1 MKSISERHCGFHH
14 FFRFDRSNRLGL
26 LQNVRRLILI
36 FVTAGWILQLPAQQ
50 STMDLTIDLADALTR
65 AQKYGAQIE
74 SANIAAA
81 LAREDHAQA
90 KAATLPSVSG
100 FNQFIYTQGN
110 GTASGVFVANDGVHV
125 YNEQVQVHEELLAL
139 ARRGEVRVAAAAEA
153 VARARADVAARGL
166 KVTVV
171 QDYYAIAA
179 AGRKLSNSQ
188 RSFGEARQ
196 FLDITQKQERGG
208 EAAHADVIKAQLQ
221 VRQRER
227 DVQDAQLALQKAKI
241 ALAVLMFPALRLDY
255 SVVDDLSRVGILPPL
270 SEATAQAHA
279 NSPEVRA
286 SQAGVSQA
294 RLSVTVARYAYLP
307 SFGLDFFYGIN
318 ANQFAART
326 DYPTPESGR
335 STQPD
340 FLVPFRQNLGYSAQA
355 TLNIPLWNWG
365 ATHSK
370 VKQATLKTRQA
381 ELDLTVAQ
389 KQLEA
394 DLTSSYQEAQA
405 AFTQVESLRSSS
417 DLAAE
422 SLRLTLLRYQAG
434 EATALEVVDAQS
446 TASLSRGAYD
456 DGLVRYR
463 VSLAAVQSLMGV
475 L

>member
-1 MKSISERHCGFHH
+1 MGQDLRHSA
-14 FFRFDRSNRLGL
+14 RK
-26 LQNVRRLILI
+26 LI
-36 FVTAGWILQLPAQQ
+36 FMLAAAGWTFQLPAQQ
-50 STMDLTIDLADALTR
+50 STMDLTIDLADALAR

-81 LAREDHAQA
+81 LAREDHSQA
-90 KAATLPSVSG
+90 KAATLPSVNG
-100 FNQFIYTQGN
+100 FNQFIYTQAN
-110 GTASGVFVANDGVHV
+110 GTASGVFIANDGVHV
-125 YNEQVQVHEELLAL
+125 YSEQLQVHEELLAL
-139 ARRGEVRVAAAAEA
+139 ARRGEVRMAAAAEA
-153 VARARADVAARGL
+153 VARAKADVAARGL
-166 KVTVV
+166 KLTVV
-171 QDYYAIAA
+171 QDYYAIAV
-179 AGRKLSNSQ
+179 AGRRVSNGE
-188 RSFGEARQ
+188 RSLGEARQ

-227 DVQDAQLALQKAKI
+227 DVQDAQLALQKTKI
-241 ALAVLMFPALRLDY
+241 ALAVLMFPALRVDY
-255 SVVDDLSRVGILPPL
+255 SIVDDLSRIASLPPL
-270 SEATAQAHA
+270 PEATVQAHA
-279 NSPEVRA
+279 NNPEVRA
-286 SQAGVSQA
+286 AQAGVSQA
-294 RLSVTVARYAYLP
+294 RLGVTVAKYAYLP

-318 ANQFAART
+318 ANQFAARS
-326 DYPTPESGR
+326 DYATPESGR

-340 FLVPFRQNLGYSAQA
+340 YLVPYRQNLGYAAQA

-370 VKQATLKTRQA
+370 VKQASLKTHQA

-405 AFTQVESLRSSS
+405 AFVQVESLRSSS

-422 SLRLTLLRYQAG
+422 SLRLTLLRYQSG

-446 TASLSRGAYD
+446 TASLSRSAYD

-463 VSLAAVQSLMGV
+463 VSLAAVQSLTGAF
-475 L
+475 

>member
-1 MKSISERHCGFHH
+1 MLR
-14 FFRFDRSNRLGL
+14 
-26 LQNVRRLILI
+26 
-36 FVTAGWILQLPAQQ
+36 LPAQN
-50 STMDLTIDLADALTR
+50 LTIDLADALAR

-74 SANIAAA
+74 TANIAAA

-90 KAATLPSVSG
+90 KAATLPSVNG

-125 YNEQVQVHEELLAL
+125 YNEQLQAHEELLAFV
-139 ARRGEVRVAAAAEA
+139 RRGEVRLAAAAEA

-166 KVTVV
+166 KLTVV

-179 AGRKLSNSQ
+179 AQRKTANGGRSL
-188 RSFGEARQ
+188 GEARQ
-196 FLDITQKQERGG
+196 FLDITSKQELGG

-227 DVQDAQLALQKAKI
+227 DVQDGQLAVQKAKI
-241 ALAVLMFPALRLDY
+241 ALAVLMFPALRVDY
-255 SVVDDLSRVGILPPL
+255 AIVDDLSQLKILPPL
-270 SEATAQAHA
+270 PEATVEAQT
-279 NSPEVRA
+279 NSPEVQA
-286 SQAGVSQA
+286 AQAGVSQA
-294 RLSVTVARYAYLP
+294 RLGVTVARYGYVP
-307 SFGLDFFYGIN
+307 SFGLDVFYGIN
-318 ANQFAART
+318 ANQFAAQT
-326 DYPTPESGR
+326 NYPTPESGR

-370 VKQATLKTRQA
+370 VKQASLKTRQA
-381 ELDLTVAQ
+381 DLDLTVAR

-394 DLTSSYQEAQA
+394 DLTSSYQEAQS
-405 AFTQVESLRSSS
+405 AFGQVESLRLSS

-446 TASLSRGAYD
+446 TANLSRTAYD
-456 DGLVRYR
+456 DGLLRYR
-463 VSLAAVQSLMGV
+463 VALAAVQSLTGV

>member
-1 MKSISERHCGFHH
+1 V
-14 FFRFDRSNRLGL
+14 LAA
-26 LQNVRRLILI
+26 
-36 FVTAGWILQLPAQQ
+36 AGWTLQLPAQQ
-50 STMDLTIDLADALTR
+50 STMDLTIDLANALAR

-90 KAATLPSVSG
+90 KAATLPSVNG
-100 FNQFIYTQGN
+100 FNQFIYTQAN

-125 YNEQVQVHEELLAL
+125 YSEQLQVHEELLAL

-153 VARARADVAARGL
+153 VARAKADVAARGL
-166 KVTVV
+166 KLTVV
-171 QDYYAIAA
+171 QDYYAIAV
-179 AGRKLSNSQ
+179 AGRKLSNTQQSLE
-188 RSFGEARQ
+188 EARR

-208 EAAHADVIKAQLQ
+208 EAAHADVIKAELQ

-227 DVQDAQLALQKAKI
+227 DVQDAQLALQKTKI
-241 ALAVLMFPALRLDY
+241 ALAVLMFPALRVDY
-255 SVVDDLSRVGILPPL
+255 SIVDDLSKIAILPPL
-270 SEATAQAHA
+270 PEATVEARS

-286 SQAGVSQA
+286 AQAGMSQA
-294 RLSVTVARYAYLP
+294 RLGVTVARYGYLP

-326 DYPTPESGR
+326 DYATPESGR

-340 FLVPFRQNLGYSAQA
+340 YLVPYRQNLGYAAQA

-370 VKQATLKTRQA
+370 VKQASLKTRQA

-389 KQLEA
+389 RQLEA
-394 DLTSSYQEAQA
+394 DLASSYQEAQTA
-405 AFTQVESLRSSS
+405 LAQVDSLRSSS

-422 SLRLTLLRYQAG
+422 SLRLTFLRYQAG

-446 TASLSRGAYD
+446 TASLSRSAFN
-456 DGLVRYR
+456 DGLLRYR
-463 VSLAAVQSLMGV
+463 VSLAALQSLMGAF
-475 L
+475 

>member
-1 MKSISERHCGFHH
+1 MLR
-14 FFRFDRSNRLGL
+14 
-26 LQNVRRLILI
+26 
-36 FVTAGWILQLPAQQ
+36 LPAQN
-50 STMDLTIDLADALTR
+50 LTIDLADALAR
-65 AQKYGAQIE
+65 AQKFGAQIE
-74 SANIAAA
+74 TANIVAA

-90 KAATLPSVSG
+90 KAATLPSVNG

-125 YNEQVQVHEELLAL
+125 YNEQLQAHEELLAFV
-139 ARRGEVRVAAAAEA
+139 RRGEVRLAAAAEA

-166 KVTVV
+166 KLTVV

-179 AGRKLSNSQ
+179 AQRKTANGE
-188 RSFGEARQ
+188 RSLGEARQ
-196 FLDITQKQERGG
+196 FLDITSKQELGG

-227 DVQDAQLALQKAKI
+227 DVQDGQLAIQKAKI
-241 ALAVLMFPALRLDY
+241 ALAVLMFPALRVDY
-255 SVVDDLSRVGILPPL
+255 AIVDDLSQLKILPPL
-270 SEATAQAHA
+270 PEATVEAQT

-286 SQAGVSQA
+286 AQEGVTQA
-294 RLSVTVARYAYLP
+294 RLGVTVARYGYLP
-307 SFGLDFFYGIN
+307 SFGLDVFYGIN
-318 ANQFAART
+318 ANQFAGQT
-326 DYPTPESGR
+326 NYPTPESGR

-370 VKQATLKTRQA
+370 VKQASLKTRQA
-381 ELDLTVAQ
+381 DLDLTVAR

-394 DLTSSYQEAQA
+394 DLASSYQEAQS
-405 AFTQVESLRSSS
+405 AFGQVESLRSSS

-446 TASLSRGAYD
+446 TANLSRTAYD
-456 DGLVRYR
+456 DGLLRYR
-463 VSLAAVQSLMGV
+463 VALAAVQSLTGV

>member
-1 MKSISERHCGFHH
+1 M
-14 FFRFDRSNRLGL
+14 
-26 LQNVRRLILI
+26 LITL
-36 FVTAGWILQLPAQQ
+36 VVWALRLPAQN
-50 STMDLTIDLADALTR
+50 LTIDLADALAR

-74 SANIAAA
+74 TANIAAA

-90 KAATLPSVSG
+90 KAATLPSVNG

-125 YNEQVQVHEELLAL
+125 YNEQLQAHEELLAL
-139 ARRGEVRVAAAAEA
+139 VRRGEVRLAAAAEA

-166 KVTVV
+166 RLTVV

-179 AGRKLSNSQ
+179 AQRKTANGE
-188 RSFGEARQ
+188 RSLGEARQ
-196 FLDITQKQERGG
+196 FLDITSKQEHGG

-227 DVQDAQLALQKAKI
+227 DVQDGQLAIQRAKI
-241 ALAVLMFPALRLDY
+241 ALAVLMFPALRVDY
-255 SVVDDLSRVGILPPL
+255 AIVDDLSQLKILPPL
-270 SEATAQAHA
+270 PEATVEAQT

-286 SQAGVSQA
+286 AQAGVTQA
-294 RLSVTVARYAYLP
+294 RLGVTVARYGYLP
-307 SFGLDFFYGIN
+307 SFGLDVFYGIN
-318 ANQFAART
+318 ANQFAGQT
-326 DYPTPESGR
+326 NYPTPESGR

-370 VKQATLKTRQA
+370 VKQASLKTRQA
-381 ELDLTVAQ
+381 DLDLTVAR

-394 DLTSSYQEAQA
+394 DLASSYQEAQS
-405 AFTQVESLRSSS
+405 AFGQVESLRLSS

-446 TASLSRGAYD
+446 TANLSRTAYD
-456 DGLVRYR
+456 DGLLRYR
-463 VSLAAVQSLMGV
+463 VALAAVQSLTGI

>member
-1 MKSISERHCGFHH
+1 MNAHTSNPNSLHH
-14 FFRFDRSNRLGL
+14 FFSFRCFNGLGLRSN
-26 LQNVRRLILI
+26 VRIL
-36 FVTAGWILQLPAQQ
+36 FTLAVWVLRLPAQN
-50 STMDLTIDLADALTR
+50 LTIDLADALAR

-74 SANIAAA
+74 TANIAAA

-90 KAATLPSVSG
+90 KAATLPSVNG

-125 YNEQVQVHEELLAL
+125 YNEQLQAHEELLAFV
-139 ARRGEVRVAAAAEA
+139 RRGEVRLAAAAEA

-166 KVTVV
+166 KLTVV

-179 AGRKLSNSQ
+179 AQRKTANGGRSL
-188 RSFGEARQ
+188 GEARQ
-196 FLDITQKQERGG
+196 FLDITSKQELGG

-227 DVQDAQLALQKAKI
+227 DVQDGQLAVQKAKI
-241 ALAVLMFPALRLDY
+241 ALAVLMFPALRVDY
-255 SVVDDLSRVGILPPL
+255 AIVDDLSQLKILPPL
-270 SEATAQAHA
+270 PEATVEAQT

-286 SQAGVSQA
+286 AQAGVTQA
-294 RLSVTVARYAYLP
+294 RLGVTVARYGYLP
-307 SFGLDFFYGIN
+307 SLGLDVFYGIN
-318 ANQFAART
+318 ANQFAGQT
-326 DYPTPESGR
+326 NYPTPESGR

-370 VKQATLKTRQA
+370 VKQASLKTRQA
-381 ELDLTVAQ
+381 DLDLTVAR

-394 DLTSSYQEAQA
+394 DLASSYQEAQS
-405 AFTQVESLRSSS
+405 AFGQVESLRSSS

-446 TASLSRGAYD
+446 TVNLSRTAYD
-456 DGLVRYR
+456 DGLLRYR
-463 VSLAAVQSLMGV
+463 VALAAVQSLTGV